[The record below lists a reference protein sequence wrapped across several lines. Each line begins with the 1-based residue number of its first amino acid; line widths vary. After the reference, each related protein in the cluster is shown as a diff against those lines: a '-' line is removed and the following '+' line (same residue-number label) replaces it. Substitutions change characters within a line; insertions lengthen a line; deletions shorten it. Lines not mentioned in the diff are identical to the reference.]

1 MSETSKV
8 PARAKRSNRTDVVVS
23 SAVQPTND
31 DIALVRSYLTAALS
45 KNTLRCYRND
55 LKQFFAWGGTIPASP
70 EMVATYI
77 ARHADKHSPTTLS
90 RRLVAI
96 RWAHEVK
103 GLLSPTHSQFVKAT
117 IQGIRRKKGRPP
129 KQATPLLKADVL
141 RLVKG
146 LQGMRGKRDKA
157 MLLIGFAAAFRRSE
171 LVSLDVSDLEFVA
184 EGLVIR
190 LRRSKTDQEGKGRE
204 IAIPFVGRRHCPCR
218 ALQAWLRDSGIGE
231 GAIFRRIDKAEQV
244 LPARLSAQ
252 AVGVVIK
259 HRAEEAGLDP
269 TLYSGHSLR
278 AGFAT
283 SAAKAGVSAASIRA
297 QTGHKSDAM
306 LQRYIRYSELFSENA
321 NKKLWY

>member
-1 MSETSKV
+1 MSATSKV
-8 PARAKRSNRTDVVVS
+8 PARAKRSQRADVVVS
-23 SAVQPTND
+23 SAVQPTDD

-45 KNTLRCYRND
+45 KNTLRSYRND

-70 EMVATYI
+70 EMVATYL
-77 ARHADKHSPTTLS
+77 ARHAEKQTPATLS

-96 RWAHEVK
+96 SWAHGVK
-103 GLLSPTHSQFVKAT
+103 DLPSPTRSQLVKAT
-117 IQGIRRKKGRPP
+117 IQGIRRKKGRPS

-146 LQGMRGKRDKA
+146 LQGLRGKRDKA
-157 MLLIGFAAAFRRSE
+157 MLLVGFAAAFRRSE

-184 EGLVIR
+184 EGIVIR

-204 IAIPFVGRRHCPCR
+204 IAIPYIGRRYCPCR
-218 ALQAWLRDSGIGE
+218 ALQAWLRDSGIEE
-231 GAIFRRIDKAEQV
+231 GAIFRRVDKAEQV

-252 AVGVVIK
+252 SVGGVIK
-259 HRAEEAGLDP
+259 RLAEEAGLDP
-269 TLYSGHSLR
+269 ALYSGHSLR

-283 SAAKAGVSAASIRA
+283 SAAKAGAPAASIRA

-321 NKKLWY
+321 NQQIW